1 MNPPVI
7 NDPRARFWGNVVKIA
22 AVLVAGFFIAPYVWV
37 AVGGLIGLGVGIA
50 IVVVTW
56 MLRHWFF
63 AVAANLRLKL
73 IKAEAARNPVE
84 TLQEEYRKE
93 MIRLDERKTAIESLK
108 AHILQFEDKTAEME
122 AKYPNDP
129 TVGKFKRDI
138 TTLNRIY
145 EHRCALWRK
154 ARQELDRF
162 KEEIDRGD
170 VIWKT
175 AQAAAAAHEAS
186 GLSEE
191 AFFTRLRKETAF
203 EAIKL
208 AYNQSVASLDSA
220 LLEAPQ
226 MEVVELPSGEKAAL
240 PGGANSR

>member
-1 MNPPVI
+1 MNQPVI
-7 NDPRARFWGNVVKIA
+7 NDPRARLWGNVVKIA
-22 AVLVAGFFIAPYVWV
+22 AVLIGGFIIAPYVWV
-37 AVGGLIGLGVGIA
+37 AVGGLIGLGLGVA
-50 IVVVTW
+50 IIVLTW

-93 MIRLDERKTAIESLK
+93 MVRLDERKTAIESLK

-129 TVGKFKRDI
+129 TVVKFKRDI
-138 TTLNRIY
+138 ATLNRIY
-145 EHRCALWRK
+145 ENRCALWRK
-154 ARQELDRF
+154 AREELSRF

-191 AFFTRLRKETAF
+191 DFFSRLRKETAF
-203 EAIKL
+203 DAIKL
-208 AYNQSVASLDSA
+208 SYNQSIASLDSA
-220 LLEAPQ
+220 MLEAPQ
-226 MEVVELPSGEKAAL
+226 MEVVELPPAHRPALEAA
-240 PGGANSR
+240 PKRR